1 MKFEQTWITKSINF
15 EAVKW
20 TEVEGQKLAKKSGKQ
35 SALTTSQLRKFFGE
49 LRRIESDFDRYK
61 EDVPLLK
68 VRLAYAVGRDKQS
81 KGKNRYKIEKIYS
94 ICNDMAEAYEKSAE
108 KDRKENFHR
117 MVKLIESI
125 VAFHKFSGGE

>member
-1 MKFEQTWITKSINF
+1 MKFEQTWITKSINY

-68 VRLAYAVGRDKQS
+68 VRLAYAVGRDKNNKGQNRS
-81 KGKNRYKIEKIYS
+81 KIDIFYS
-94 ICNDMAEAYEKSAE
+94 LFNDMAEAYEKSAE
-108 KDRKENFHR
+108 KDRKEKIHR
-117 MVKLIESI
+117 MVKLIESK
-125 VAFHKFSGGE
+125 VAFHKLNGR